1 MKKKILC
8 GLFILCTL
16 LIGCDSDI
24 EQRVL
29 EDNTEETESTANG
42 WNRDEEKGI
51 HLKISVNQ
59 KMN

>member
-42 WNRDEEKGI
+42 WNRDEEIGYSI
-51 HLKISVNQ
+51 
-59 KMN
+59 